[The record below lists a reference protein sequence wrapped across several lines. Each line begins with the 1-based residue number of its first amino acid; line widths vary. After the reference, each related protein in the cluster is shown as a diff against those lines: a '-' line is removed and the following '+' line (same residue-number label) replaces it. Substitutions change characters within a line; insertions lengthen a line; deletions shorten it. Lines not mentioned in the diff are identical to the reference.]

1 MNKLGLLLTLGRDIK
16 PECLG
21 AYSAALPPLYRK
33 FGGRYLAI
41 GGPGRGATALGAS
54 PEASGMVAVFEG
66 IQAVRDFWWSEAYRQ
81 VVPLRAGVG
90 HFDVFGL
97 ESLVTTPP
105 IAGSD
110 VYVAYAAQPE
120 TLVLD
125 ALRAAGATLVADAPS
140 FDRLEGTAPW
150 QRIAVL
156 AAPADARRAVDAA
169 AAAATTERA
178 HIYRIA
184 PAMDR
189 TPTS

>member
-1 MNKLGLLLTLGRDIK
+1 MTTLGLLLTRGHDIK
-16 PECLG
+16 PEWLG

-81 VVPLRAGVG
+81 VVPLRAGAG
-90 HFDVFGL
+90 QFDVFGL
-97 ESLVTTPP
+97 ETVVTTPP
-105 IAGSD
+105 TAGSD
-110 VYVAYAAQPE
+110 IYVAYAAQPE

-125 ALRAAGATLVADAPS
+125 ALRAAGAMLVADTKS
-140 FDRLEGTAPW
+140 FDRLEGAPPW

-156 AAPADARRAVDAA
+156 AAPADAHRAVDAA
-169 AAAATTERA
+169 AATATTEWT
-178 HIYRIA
+178 HIYRIDS
-184 PAMDR
+184 PVDR
-189 TPTS
+189 RPTS